1 MARHKR
7 NLMRNQQSNP
17 LPTPDLPQARRGQLT
32 RDHPRAIP
40 RAKGD
45 APRLK
50 RQQTHGSQE
59 RVVEMTRAHH
69 GGCPSVAYGSASFP
83 LHSEFPVP
91 DQSNFRA
98 PLWPHNS
105 SSYVLQCGGKETKT
119 KRKVSPRTK
128 PDIQNRATYI
138 TATLCLVGCWKV
150 LHSF

>member
-1 MARHKR
+1 
-7 NLMRNQQSNP
+7 MRNQESNP

-105 SSYVLQCGGKETKT
+105 SSHVLQCGGKETKT
-119 KRKVSPRTK
+119 KRKVSPKNKTGHANGDK
-128 PDIQNRATYI
+128 YI
-138 TATLCLVGCWKV
+138 TATLCFVGRSTH
-150 LHSF
+150 LHLSGS